1 MSLPPLDTLRQTA
14 VAFIDEA
21 RARIAITG
29 DDRFTWLNGVVTC
42 DVKPIA
48 EDQGKS
54 PRAAY
59 GCVLNVK
66 GRVLGDVVVVA
77 GGGELGAW
85 VPRAASGA
93 ILEQWQKYVIMEDC
107 ELALDEVRRLVSIE
121 GAKAQAVV
129 DEASLGA
136 RAAKI
141 DRFGVGGGFVLE
153 AKDAA
158 EADSIVELCKKHG
171 GTRLDAASAHI
182 LMVETARAT
191 WGADLDEHAYVQEAR
206 LEDRAVS
213 FTKGC
218 YVGQE
223 VVCML
228 QMRGKVHRRL
238 AQLAVD
244 GAAAVGAEVKHGGE
258 VVGHVTSV
266 APHDDGTAS
275 ALAMV
280 KSSVAPGESVD
291 VAGASAR
298 VVTDAG

>member
-1 MSLPPLDTLRQTA
+1 MSLPPLDTLRRTG
-14 VAFIDEA
+14 VVFVDET
-21 RARIAITG
+21 RVRIAITG

-48 EDQGKS
+48 EDAGKS

-77 GGGELGAW
+77 GGGELSAW
-85 VPRAASGA
+85 VPRAASAA
-93 ILEQWQKYVIMEDC
+93 ILEHWQKYVIMEDC
-107 ELALDEVRRLVSIE
+107 ELALDESRRLVLIDGTE
-121 GAKAQAVV
+121 AEGGAK
-129 DEASLGA
+129 L
-136 RAAKI
+136 
-141 DRFGVGGGFVLE
+141 DRFGLGGGVVIE

-158 EADSIVELCKKHG
+158 EAQSIVVGCVRRG
-171 GTRLDAASAHI
+171 AARLDVESAHR

-238 AQLAVD
+238 AQLAID
-244 GAAAVGAEVKHGGE
+244 AAPAVGAEVKHGGE

-266 APHDDGTAS
+266 APHDDGTAV

-280 KSSVAPGESVD
+280 KSSVASGESVD
-291 VAGASAR
+291 VAGSKAR